1 MWFSK
6 LETSSIDCFEQPGS
20 SFECHF
26 VGGQRQKRP
35 TDHLLTV
42 RQGDRELLRSY
53 VKLFTRDV
61 LEVDEA
67 DDKVQSRVFVVALMK
82 SPLQKMAE
90 MLLKAWNYMNA
101 EDALAAIGEE
111 NKPKEKESTREDQK
125 EVKERKERSLEL
137 RRE

>member
-6 LETSSIDCFEQPGS
+6 LETSSIDCFEQQGS

>member
-1 MWFSK
+1 M
-6 LETSSIDCFEQPGS
+6 
-20 SFECHF
+20 
-26 VGGQRQKRP
+26 
-35 TDHLLTV
+35 
-42 RQGDRELLRSY
+42 
-53 VKLFTRDV
+53 KLFTRDV

-101 EDALAAIGEE
+101 EDALAVIGEE

>member
-6 LETSSIDCFEQPGS
+6 LETSSIDCFEQLGS

-42 RQGDRELLRSY
+42 RQGDREPLRSY

-67 DDKVQSRVFVVALMK
+67 DDKVQSRVFVVALVK
-82 SPLQKMAE
+82 SPPQKMAE
-90 MLLKAWNYMNA
+90 MLLKAWNYMNV
-101 EDALAAIGEE
+101 EDTLAAIGEE
-111 NKPKEKESTREDQK
+111 NKPKEKESTRED
-125 EVKERKERSLEL
+125 
-137 RRE
+137 RRR